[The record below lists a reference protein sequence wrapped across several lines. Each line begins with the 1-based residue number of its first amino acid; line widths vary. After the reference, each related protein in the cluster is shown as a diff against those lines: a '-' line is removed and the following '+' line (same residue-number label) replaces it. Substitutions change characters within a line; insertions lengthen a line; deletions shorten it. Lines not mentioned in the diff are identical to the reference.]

1 MKYIRY
7 LVAKISI
14 ATIHSELKLTAN
26 VSFTEERYM
35 VLLKVNGFQK
45 IAIRLLKG
53 LMVIAILSSCLPAE
67 IHNKLL
73 PKEVTILPF
82 IECQVLDNCSA
93 ASVTS
98 EAPTFSPPA
107 KAFNAS
113 FGLSILAPTAT
124 TICYTA
130 DSTDPVCLPDATC
143 DPASYDYNAPFTVS
157 NNLTVKAIGCYLNQS
172 DSTIVTA
179 VYTKDILPPGPV
191 SGFTVTQVS
200 PSLSTTLSWTNPF
213 DSDFAGVTIRR
224 QTTGPAALPTDGTG
238 VYSGTNQTFT
248 DIGLANKMSY
258 FYTIF
263 AFDEAGNY
271 STATT
276 KIAAPNIPAANCA
289 GSECYLFFTD
299 TAYNGNLGGISGAD
313 SKCNAA
319 GNKPNGNNYKAVLVD
334 GVNRQACKQSHDC
347 MTNPTT
353 NPGETLIDWVLY
365 PNQAYKR
372 ADNISLGTTN
382 ASGTFEGNFSTYLSM
397 SVGSFWSGFQ
407 SDLKPSPNNC
417 SDWQTSGAN
426 GGTGKANSAYN
437 VNSIFANSTSTCS
450 STLPI
455 LCAEQ

>member
-1 MKYIRY
+1 M
-7 LVAKISI
+7 
-14 ATIHSELKLTAN
+14 
-26 VSFTEERYM
+26 
-35 VLLKVNGFQK
+35 
-45 IAIRLLKG
+45 
-53 LMVIAILSSCLPAE
+53 
-67 IHNKLL
+67 
-73 PKEVTILPF
+73 
-82 IECQVLDNCSA
+82 
-93 ASVTS
+93 
-98 EAPTFSPPA
+98 
-107 KAFNAS
+107 
-113 FGLSILAPTAT
+113 
-124 TICYTA
+124 
-130 DSTDPVCLPDATC
+130 
-143 DPASYDYNAPFTVS
+143 
-157 NNLTVKAIGCYLNQS
+157 KAIGCYLNQS

-200 PSLSTTLSWTNPF
+200 PSLSTTLSWTNPA

-276 KIAAPNIPAANCA
+276 KIAAPNIPAANCV

-313 SKCNAA
+313 SKCNSDI
-319 GNKPNGNNYKAVLVD
+319 NKPNGNNYKAVLVD
-334 GVNRQACKQSHDC
+334 GVNRQACKQSHYC

-372 ADNISLGTTN
+372 ADNSSLGTTN
-382 ASGTFEGNFSTYLSM
+382 ASGTFDTNFTNKL
-397 SVGSFWSGFQ
+397 
-407 SDLKPSPNNC
+407 
-417 SDWQTSGAN
+417 
-426 GGTGKANSAYN
+426 
-437 VNSIFANSTSTCS
+437 STSVTGFWTGMDSSWKVNNRDCDHWTSDSNLLPNAFNGNGQVQNPGSAFGYGYTACS
-450 STLPI
+450 ATLPI